1 MARRSEVSRR
11 LTEVRRFADLNDRE
25 LKKVADAGR
34 LVHLPAQWSL
44 MAETTPADK
53 AYVILAG
60 EADVRVKGTTVA
72 TVGPGDII
80 GEIGVLE
87 KRLRTAAVVSTSE
100 LEVVHFTNDD
110 LARLVEDIPAFAE
123 ALRATAAEH
132 EGTEPED

>member
-11 LTEVRRFADLNDRE
+11 LTQVRRFADLNDRE

-34 LVHLPAQWSL
+34 LVHLPSQWSL
-44 MAETTPADK
+44 MAESTPADK

-60 EADVRVKGTTVA
+60 EADVRVKGETVA

-100 LEVVHFTNDD
+100 LEVVHFTNED
-110 LARLVEDIPAFAE
+110 LARLVEDIPAFGE

-132 EGTEPED
+132 EG

>member
-1 MARRSEVSRR
+1 MAKRSDVSRR
-11 LTEVRRFADLNDRE
+11 LTAVKRFSDLSDRD
-25 LKKVADAGR
+25 LTKVADAGR

-53 AYVILAG
+53 AYVILEG
-60 EADVRVKGTTVA
+60 QADVRVKGETVA

-100 LEVVHFTNDD
+100 LEVVHFTHED
-110 LARLVEDIPAFAE
+110 LARLVEDIPAFGE
-123 ALRATAAEH
+123 ALKATAAEH
-132 EGTEPED
+132 EG

>member
-1 MARRSEVSRR
+1 MAKRSDVSRR
-11 LTEVRRFADLNDRE
+11 LTGVKRFSELSDRDLAR
-25 LKKVADAGR
+25 VADAGR

-53 AYVILAG
+53 AYVILEGQA
-60 EADVRVKGTTVA
+60 EVRVKGETVA

-100 LEVVHFTNDD
+100 LEVVHFTNED
-110 LARLVEDIPAFAE
+110 LARLVEDIPAFGA

-132 EGTEPED
+132 EG